1 MIACL
6 RSTRFMMPDRS
17 VSIFL
22 ELRRLM
28 DTGALARGSHTR
40 QFVVT
45 KRLGTKIDGKQV
57 MLKKNFDT
65 LPEARS
71 YWCEQALILED
82 KGMNKLDIHIMGFHE
97 ED

>member
-17 VSIFL
+17 ASVFL
-22 ELRRLM
+22 ELRRLQ
-28 DTGALARGSHTR
+28 DIGAILRSSKTR

-45 KRLGTKIDGKQV
+45 KRLGRGAGNIPV
-57 MLKKNFDT
+57 IMKKNFDT

-71 YWCEQALILED
+71 YWREEAMKLTD
-82 KGMNKLDIHIMGFHE
+82 RGMDRMDIHISGFHE